1 MHDPGPEQLF
11 LTLTF
16 FVKTTLLTRKEYVDA
31 YVNHVFNTSVQ
42 DVFEEFKR
50 GFFQVCDS
58 ELVQLFRPEELH
70 RMLVGKDVYD
80 WTKLKQV
87 HSESQIH
94 FFLYVKSCKNTYFL
108 FFNLI

>member
-1 MHDPGPEQLF
+1 M
-11 LTLTF
+11 
-16 FVKTTLLTRKEYVDA
+16 
-31 YVNHVFNTSVQ
+31 Q

-58 ELVQLFRPEELH
+58 ELVQLFQPEELQGV
-70 RMLVGKDVYD
+70 LVGKDVYD

-94 FFLYVKSCKNTYFL
+94 FFLNVQSFKNTYFL